1 MSTQNNTIP
10 SYDNCHE
17 VTCFCKVEYTISSDY
32 LSKGASAF
40 FVITFIILLLLPLWY
55 GIRGKGD
62 ETTTKLREGLVI
74 GGIAFQA
81 VNMLCCATLMLIYA
95 KRRRSSLRVG
105 FEDLNR
111 VESPPVSAENSVK
124 MAKRTKV
131 FCVIL
136 GIAYT
141 AIIIRCTYR
150 IFEALPATAA
160 KVMRNEILFYVFDGG
175 LILLATGLVTIFHPY
190 KMFPT
195 LGQKDKQE
203 EQYGLQ

>member
-17 VTCFCKVEYTISSDY
+17 VTCFCKVEYTIFSDY

-40 FVITFIILLLLPLWY
+40 FVITFIILLLLPL
-55 GIRGKGD
+55 
-62 ETTTKLREGLVI
+62 
-74 GGIAFQA
+74 
-81 VNMLCCATLMLIYA
+81 C
-95 KRRRSSLRVG
+95 
-105 FEDLNR
+105 
-111 VESPPVSAENSVK
+111 
-124 MAKRTKV
+124 
-131 FCVIL
+131 
-136 GIAYT
+136 
-141 AIIIRCTYR
+141 

-160 KVMRNEILFYVFDGG
+160 KVMRNESLFYVFDGG
-175 LILLATGLVTIFHPY
+175 LILLATRLVTIFHPY